1 MSTAFSFNPLQV
13 APAQPRE
20 ARAPGWYP
28 ARGITESE
36 VVSTQS
42 GGKMLKITVELE
54 GGGFVWHNFQIENQ
68 NQEVVQRAF
77 SDISALCIAVGINH
91 QINDTRELHNRPFDV
106 KLRVEKQDGFDDK
119 NVIASGGFAILHA
132 KADKYV
138 RAAEAPR
145 GAPFNP
151 AAAQMPNGF
160 QPAQQPQQFGTPM
173 QHPAGMHAP
182 QPVQPGNQSAGYQPQ
197 QGFQPPAPVQQP
209 MPQAPQPQAPQ
220 APFHQVPQQ
229 FASVQQTQ
237 QPQAFQQQAAPA
249 PFQPHPGTAP
259 QWTQPR

>member
-1 MSTAFSFNPLQV
+1 MSTAFSFNPQQV

-54 GGGFVWHNFQIENQ
+54 GGGFVWNNFNIENQ

-119 NVIASGGFAILHA
+119 NVIASGGFAMLHA

-160 QPAQQPQQFGTPM
+160 QPAQQPQQFAPNPYPAA
-173 QHPAGMHAP
+173 QAAQPAGFQAAP
-182 QPVQPGNQSAGYQPQ
+182 NAQ
-197 QGFQPPAPVQQP
+197 QGFQPPAPIQQP
-209 MPQAPQPQAPQ
+209 MPQVPQPQAPQ
-220 APFHQVPQQ
+220 APFQQVPQQ
-229 FASVQQTQ
+229 FAPVQQTQ

-249 PFQPHPGTAP
+249 PFQPHAGTPP